1 MFIIEYKFNYGIF
14 QKVLKSGLINFLLI
28 YVYLEIENNE
38 EVNFSEKPRGTGRKI
53 NFEKFMNEKF
63 V

>member
-1 MFIIEYKFNYGIF
+1 M
-14 QKVLKSGLINFLLI
+14 LINFLLI